1 MASGGQSDAPSQL
14 DQVVKGEMADNDTTT
29 VNGTFSEDQ
38 WPDPPT
44 DRARFFEDLQLFHNQ
59 RG

>member
-1 MASGGQSDAPSQL
+1 MASGSQIDAARQP
-14 DQVVKGEMADNDTTT
+14 DQVVKGETADNDLSTL
-29 VNGTFSEDQ
+29 NGTSIEDQ

-44 DRARFFEDLQLFHNQ
+44 DRASFFQDLQQFHNQ